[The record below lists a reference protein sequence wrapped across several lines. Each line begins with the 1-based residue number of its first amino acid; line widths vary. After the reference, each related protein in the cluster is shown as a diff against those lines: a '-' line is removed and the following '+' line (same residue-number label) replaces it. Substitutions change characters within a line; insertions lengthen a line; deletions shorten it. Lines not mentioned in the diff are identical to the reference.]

1 LLFVKDKE
9 KSFDKL
15 KRLSV
20 FKEELVF
27 WDFEFECICCIEIDW
42 GEENWTTE
50 SYKSTFVV
58 DFCIISDI
66 KRRCFWIGFFEMI
79 S

>member
-1 LLFVKDKE
+1 MVEFDFESYMFHFNFEPESVYLLFVKDKE

-27 WDFEFECICCIEIDW
+27 
-42 GEENWTTE
+42 
-50 SYKSTFVV
+50 
-58 DFCIISDI
+58 
-66 KRRCFWIGFFEMI
+66 
-79 S
+79 